1 MKKPTRQHSVSRSI
15 IDVAYDKTGGAAL
28 ITIILLLAFL
38 TLITSSVAYRGLS
51 DVEIGSSARY
61 GTTAILAAE
70 SCAEEAMLR
79 ISRNANYS
87 GGTLDVGGMQ
97 CTISVSGNPC
107 GTCTVDVTT
116 TGQNLTRRL
125 QVGVTRT
132 GNNINITSWEEID

>member
-1 MKKPTRQHSVSRSI
+1 MKKPTRQHSAYRSI
-15 IDVAYDKTGGAAL
+15 IDVVSDKTGGAAL

-38 TLITSSVAYRGLS
+38 TLITASVAYRGLS
-51 DVEIGSSARY
+51 DAEVGASTRY

-87 GGTLDVGGMQ
+87 GGTLDVGDTQ

-107 GTCTVDVTT
+107 GSCTVDVTT
-116 TGQNLTRRL
+116 VGQNVTRRIR
-125 QVGVTRT
+125 VGVTRS
-132 GNNINITSWEEID
+132 GNDINITSWEELD

>member
-1 MKKPTRQHSVSRSI
+1 MKKHTRQLSASRSI
-15 IDVAYDKTGGAAL
+15 IDAARDKTGGAAL

-38 TLITSSVAYRGLS
+38 TLITASVAYRGLS
-51 DVEIGSSARY
+51 DAEVGASTRY

-87 GGTLDVGGMQ
+87 GGTLDVGDTQ
-97 CTISVSGNPC
+97 CTINVSGNPC
-107 GTCTVDVTT
+107 GSCTIDVTA

-125 QVGVTRT
+125 QVDVTRS